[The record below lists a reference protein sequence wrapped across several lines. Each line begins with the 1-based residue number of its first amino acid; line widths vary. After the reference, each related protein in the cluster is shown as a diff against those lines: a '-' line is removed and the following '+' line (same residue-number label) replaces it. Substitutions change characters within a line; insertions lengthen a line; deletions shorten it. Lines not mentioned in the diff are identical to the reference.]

1 MLTSEQSATCMCI
14 HVGGGTP
21 DTPLLQ
27 RPNQARGRYLYL
39 YAWGRAG
46 NANLLGMTKILIGA
60 GKYFSWGTNGGA
72 CNVILNNKITGMH
85 HFSDFRIFRVS
96 FSEKRTG
103 LEFDKQFLNR
113 TREDNLL
120 EFSIVF

>member
-1 MLTSEQSATCMCI
+1 MR
-14 HVGGGTP
+14 VGETP

-27 RPNQARGRYLYL
+27 SSNQARGRYLY
-39 YAWGRAG
+39 AWGRAE
-46 NANLLGMTKILIGA
+46 NANLLGVTKILIGA

-85 HFSDFRIFRVS
+85 HFSDFLIFRVSNS
-96 FSEKRTG
+96 FSEKRIG

-113 TREDNLL
+113 TSKDICTSFRSYFDGG
-120 EFSIVF
+120 